1 MLIKQLFKPQKLRYS
16 GKKSLGPNAY
26 IFAFQPLKPLK
37 WKAGQHT
44 ILELQLANGHRSVES
59 FPIVSV
65 PAENSFKIATR
76 IIPETRSVFKQALLK
91 LKVGEIINTRG
102 VFGRT
107 IIKNYSKEYVFLAA
121 GIGIANFRP
130 ILKQLILSGHIDTKI
145 TLFFVGNKD
154 SHYYKDE
161 LRDLTAKLKN
171 FEVEYIYK
179 PERITGQI
187 LQTKLGD
194 RLQNITY
201 FIAGAPSIVRNY
213 DRILLGLG
221 IKPKNI
227 KSNHYPLIRHHQ
239 HDNLAGPPKN

>member
-1 MLIKQLFKPQKLRYS
+1 MLLKQLFKPQKLRYN

-37 WKAGQHT
+37 WKAGQHA
-44 ILELQLANGHRSVES
+44 ILELQLASGRRSVES
-59 FPIVSV
+59 FPIVSL
-65 PAENSFKIATR
+65 PAENSFKIATK

-91 LKVGEIINTRG
+91 LKVGEVINTRG
-102 VFGRT
+102 IFGRT
-107 IIKNYSKEYVFLAA
+107 IIKNYSKEYAFLAA

-130 ILKQLILSGHIDTKI
+130 ILKQLILDSHTNTKV

-154 SHYYKDE
+154 NHYYKDE
-161 LRDLTAKLKN
+161 LQDFATKLKN
-171 FEVEYIYK
+171 FEIEYIYK
-179 PERITGQI
+179 PERITGQV
-187 LQTKLGD
+187 LQAKLGD
-194 RLQNITY
+194 GLQNITY

-221 IKPKNI
+221 IKPRNI

-239 HDNLAGPPKN
+239 RENQAIPSNT